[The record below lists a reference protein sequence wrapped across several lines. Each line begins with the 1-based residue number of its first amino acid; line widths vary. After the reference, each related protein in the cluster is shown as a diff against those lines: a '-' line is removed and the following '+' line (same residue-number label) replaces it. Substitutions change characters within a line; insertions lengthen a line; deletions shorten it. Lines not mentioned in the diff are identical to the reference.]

1 MNGINEKK
9 TEINL
14 QSISNELLGYK
25 AKPYDSLFEYIWN
38 AFDASATRVE
48 ISYEVPEMGYINSIE
63 IIDNGSGWD
72 FSRDNT
78 SYFLASDKALERANN
93 KSLPRGRLG
102 RGRYVFIWFFEKLE
116 ASSLGQKA
124 IFTKDIN
131 YKFETSEIKK
141 GIHLKFTGGTDVI
154 TQALKDTFEFQRQ
167 LVLEFGWFLKEIP
180 NREIIIN
187 GKQLSITEHIE
198 KSLTI
203 NKNDLPKEL
212 IVELGE
218 NAFQCEV
225 VLWKEKPNEYAKF
238 YFIDST
244 KTIEL
249 FVATTKLNKKK
260 DEFWH
265 SVYIYCDLFDK
276 SDFQQESDNLVLELN
291 SHNKLKKK
299 ILNELRRV
307 LVELRKPILEKNADT
322 VIKSLYEENIV
333 PRLDK
338 FGIYDTESFDALLKQ
353 VYVISPSIF
362 VGKNKEEQSFICSM
376 FAGILSS
383 ADESLIQIIIE
394 QLQEMSEED
403 KSNLHDILKRTSLT
417 NVTRTIKEIDRRLNV
432 LAELEALLFTNKLET
447 LEVKHLQEV
456 LNRNI

>member
-1 MNGINEKK
+1 
-9 TEINL
+9 
-14 QSISNELLGYK
+14 
-25 AKPYDSLFEYIWN
+25 
-38 AFDASATRVE
+38 
-48 ISYEVPEMGYINSIE
+48 
-63 IIDNGSGWD
+63 
-72 FSRDNT
+72 
-78 SYFLASDKALERANN
+78 
-93 KSLPRGRLG
+93 
-102 RGRYVFIWFFEKLE
+102 
-116 ASSLGQKA
+116 
-124 IFTKDIN
+124 
-131 YKFETSEIKK
+131 
-141 GIHLKFTGGTDVI
+141 LKFTGGTDVI